1 MKKITSIAL
10 CISFALSH
18 QSASADVTINP
29 PQLNRSHEHHFKADQ
44 HLSDRAAG
52 LFNRVLNHIPPE
64 QLESLATRYLEQV
77 ERIESSNLDYDESR
91 VQSQAVNQEVGKAIK
106 DYLKHQ
112 KVSNPRFFLS
122 SGQVEG
128 WCLRT
133 ADLSCSGAINPFGE
147 LAHLDS
153 ETSLVGGFSLVVGKP
168 NLSATVETTLNTEPG
183 QTYTLS
189 FDFSGDFKR
198 YPGNSYTFQPVS
210 AVINI
215 GGESVLITKS
225 HPLVEEEFWVRGLQ
239 GYVDAPWDNGTHGR
253 HWEKVELQFMAS
265 HSQTRLSFTNLS
277 QTQEHAQTTPLMISN
292 VMVYDDVTADKGI
305 QPGKVAA
312 IATAGV
318 GLVGLAGTIWYWAKK
333 GRLSNVFE
341 SLGYGSTTVGPGTQA
356 MGLTQAFDDMY
367 EIVQGSG
374 GHDALLNYL
383 TYPTQEYGTGY
394 FSKAVSAADLNT
406 MAEMGFK
413 DLDSGL
419 RANQVAFED
428 GATYLTK
435 MVSSS
440 AVVDEQTVIK
450 FDSQES
456 AANFARQLDS
466 YLLRE
471 EEAIAGI
478 AEHVSS
484 ISVMVGGSEA
494 NAVVAEHES
503 VIVLHSAAE
512 FEYGEAGMMG
522 IGEFMARFA
531 LVNEFDQYIVDSLP
545 FTYNSTSLAGIG
557 WSSIIDD
564 VNDTAAEAIHGAYQA
579 GMTAEEFSAAA
590 MEALEVAGVVALL

>member
-18 QSASADVTINP
+18 QSACADVTITP
-29 PQLNRSHEHHFKADQ
+29 PQLNSSHEHHFKADQ
-44 HLSDRAAG
+44 QLSDRAAG

-64 QLESLATRYLEQV
+64 QLERLATRYLEQV
-77 ERIESSNLDYDESR
+77 EMIENSNLDNNESR
-91 VQSQAVNQEVGKAIK
+91 IQNQAVNQEVGKAIQY
-106 DYLKHQ
+106 YLKHQ

-128 WCLRT
+128 WCLRAT
-133 ADLSCSGAINPFGE
+133 DLSCSGAINPFGD

-153 ETSLVGGFSLVVGKP
+153 ETSLVGGFSLIVGKP
-168 NLSATVETTLNTEPG
+168 NLSATVETTLNTQPG

-210 AVINI
+210 AVVNI

-225 HPLVEEEFWVRGLQ
+225 HPLVEEEFWVSGLL
-239 GYVDAPWDNGTHGR
+239 GHVDAPWDNGDNGR
-253 HWEKVELQFMAS
+253 HWEKVELQFIAS
-265 HSQTRLSFTNLS
+265 HSQTKLSFTNLS
-277 QTQEHAQTTPLMISN
+277 QTQDHAQTTPLMISN
-292 VMVYDDVTADKGI
+292 VMVYDDVTVDKGI
-305 QPGKVAA
+305 QLGKVAA
-312 IATAGV
+312 VATAGV
-318 GLVGLAGTIWYWAKK
+318 GLVGLAGTVWYWAQK
-333 GRLSNVFE
+333 GRLSNAFE
-341 SLGYGSTTVGPGTQA
+341 SLGYSSTTVGPGTEA

-367 EIVQGSG
+367 EIVQGNG

-383 TYPTQEYGTGY
+383 TYPTQEYGAGY
-394 FSKAVSAADLNT
+394 FSKAVSDSDLDA

-440 AVVDEQTVIK
+440 AAEEQTVIK

-471 EEAIAGI
+471 EQAVAGI

-503 VIVLHSAAE
+503 VIVLHSAGE

-522 IGEFMARFA
+522 IGEFMVRFA

-579 GMTAEEFSAAA
+579 GMTAEEFSTAA